1 MERTLIIAV
10 DLEGFEI
17 QGAYLFCA
25 THKDGL
31 DVKKAISKAW
41 KAWAKTKEGKTYL
54 YDNGSNWGDCTSL
67 PEKVLANQGV
77 QLLECIE
84 GYCKAGI
91 VLDQAVFQHKMVVN
105 HNDSFLAICRH
116 SSGVSIPDEE

>member
-31 DVKKAISKAW
+31 NIKEALEDAW
-41 KAWAKTKEGKTYL
+41 KAWGKTKKGKAYL
-54 YDNGSNWGDCTSL
+54 YDNGTNWGDCTSL
-67 PEKVLANQGV
+67 PEEVLADQGI

-84 GYCKAGI
+84 GYCKEGI
-91 VLDQAVFQHKMVVN
+91 VIDQAAFQHKMVVN
-105 HNDSFLAICRH
+105 HNDSFLDFNRRTD
-116 SSGVSIPDEE
+116 GVLVSDEK